1 MGTGIKETFDNFFAT
16 IGSTKTAETVC
27 RITLPRELTAME
39 VATMEDK
46 EGGAAD
52 EDLDSE
58 DFDLASSG

>member
-1 MGTGIKETFDNFFAT
+1 M
-16 IGSTKTAETVC
+16 
-27 RITLPRELTAME
+27 TAME